1 MHVTG
6 IITEYNPF
14 HNGHKHH
21 IEETKKKTS
30 CDILINVMSGNFVQ
44 RGEPAICDKW
54 KRATKAIENG
64 CDIVVELPFIYA
76 TQSADSFAQAAVQC
90 LVLAGVQDVVFG
102 SETNDLKALYK
113 LSEQDIH
120 DYKQHMKDGLSL
132 VKAYTKQNG
141 NIQPNDILGVNYIK
155 HLKKTS
161 IKPYTIQRTNQYHGE
176 HIQPQIASATAIRKA
191 FYDQVSVAHAT
202 CMADELTHDFAMK
215 HYYPYIQ
222 TLLCTLDKEYLSQ
235 LFLMDEGI
243 ENHLIKQAKQHQ
255 DFETFLNACISK
267 RYTRSKIRRTLIHLM
282 NQTTK
287 KQVNTLPPLQH
298 LRILAFNDK
307 GRKYLKELKKHVHI
321 ASKFI
326 QIPKIYRDMEL
337 KATHVYAYPLDY
349 TTKKSILAS
358 ELQSAIYIQTD
369 RSL

>member
-1 MHVTG
+1 MHITG

-30 CDILINVMSGNFVQ
+30 CDLLINVMSGNFVQ

-64 CDIVVELPFIYA
+64 CDIVIELPFIYA
-76 TQSADSFAQAAVQC
+76 TQSADSFAQGAIQC
-90 LVLAGVQDVVFG
+90 LRLAGVQDVVFG
-102 SETNDLKALYK
+102 SETNDLDMLYK
-113 LSEQDIH
+113 LSEINTH

-132 VKAYTKQNG
+132 IQAYTKHIG
-141 NIQPNDILGVNYIK
+141 NIQANDILGIHYIK
-155 HLKKTS
+155 HLKETS

-176 HIQPQIASATAIRKA
+176 HIEPKIASATAIRKA
-191 FYDQVSVAHAT
+191 FYNHISIEHAT
-202 CMADELTHDFAMK
+202 CMADELTNDFAMK

-243 ENHLIKQAKQHQ
+243 ENHLIKQAKQHHNFE
-255 DFETFLNACISK
+255 DFLGACTSK
-267 RYTRSKIRRTLIHLM
+267 RYTKSKIRRTLIHLM

-298 LRILAFNDK
+298 IRILAFNDK

-321 ASKFI
+321 ASKFT
-326 QIPKIYRDMEL
+326 QIPKIYREMEL
-337 KATHVYAYPLDY
+337 KAAHVYAYPLNY
-349 TTKKSILAS
+349 EAKQSMLS
-358 ELQSAIYIQTD
+358 FELQSAIYIKTD
-369 RSL
+369 KSL